1 MKGVF
6 DVFSVAFS
14 LPFTLLKAFKVDV
27 FALPA
32 VLREADILVVDEL
45 P

>member
-1 MKGVF
+1 M
-6 DVFSVAFS
+6 FSVAFS
-14 LPFTLLKAFKVDV
+14 LPFTLLKAFKADV